1 VSEKRQIPL
10 ASAGEPLARRPNRA
24 GPLPNPPPPAGEG
37 TNESLA
43 RRQNRVNDEDD
54 ILSLRDQLVNWLFT
68 PLYLLLLFSTVTGYI
83 AALKLSNQP
92 YDVVLVER
100 ARLIASRFD
109 LAPDGARPTEA
120 DILPDGPA
128 GLRYVL
134 YDAGGRE
141 LIGNAN
147 LPRPRLSD
155 RSASGPLLRDAT
167 LSGQKM
173 RLLTLRFHAARHKP
187 AGDYVLMLAEPVEE
201 RLLLGRSI
209 LANIVIPQF
218 IFILIAGLAVW
229 IGLKRGFAPLEK
241 LRSAVA
247 RRRGDDLSPLDESM
261 APGEIRPL
269 IREINL
275 LITRL
280 KSMMEQ
286 QKRFVAN
293 AAHQLRTP
301 FAGLRAQAELAKRE
315 LDVPPAI
322 HTALEGICEAAGRCS
337 RLVTQLLTLVRN
349 EPAAREGIPMQQ
361 LDLHRIAQEAAM
373 QWVPEAMAKDIDLG
387 YAGGN
392 VQLPV
397 LGDEHALRDLID
409 NLLDNAIRYTPAG
422 GHVTL
427 HTGYDRNAWLR
438 VEDDGPG
445 IPAAE
450 RGRVFDR
457 FYRVAGSGQTGSGLG
472 LAIVLEVAEHHRAQV
487 TIEDPETGTGTVFVV
502 RFPHHAA

>member
-1 VSEKRQIPL
+1 MPRVTSGERQAASPPL
-10 ASAGEPLARRPNRA
+10 AATGANGARTRYQKQA
-24 GPLPNPPPPAGEG
+24 H
-37 TNESLA
+37 
-43 RRQNRVNDEDD
+43 DEDD

-92 YDVVLVER
+92 YDLVLVER

-109 LAPDGARPTEA
+109 QPATGEASDGAE
-120 DILPDGPA
+120 LMPDDFGN
-128 GLRYVL
+128 LRYAL
-134 YDAGGRE
+134 FDADGTR
-141 LIGNAN
+141 LLGNAA
-147 LPRPRLSD
+147 LPRPRPSD
-155 RSASGPLLRDAT
+155 WSASGPQLRDSILT
-167 LSGQKM
+167 GQKV
-173 RLLTLRFHAARHKP
+173 RLLSLRFHTRHRTP
-187 AGDYVLMLAEPVEE
+187 GADYVLMLAEPVEE

-218 IFILIAGLAVW
+218 IFILIAGVAVW
-229 IGLKRGFAPLEK
+229 IGLKRGFEPLER
-241 LRSAVA
+241 LRRAVA
-247 RRRGDDLSPLDESM
+247 RRRVDDLSPLDEAM
-261 APGEIRPL
+261 APAEVRPL
-269 IREINL
+269 IGEVNL
-275 LITRL
+275 LITRI

-337 RLVTQLLTLVRN
+337 RLVTQLLTLARN
-349 EPAAREGIPMQQ
+349 EPAAREGIPMQT
-361 LDLHRIAQEAAM
+361 LDLRRIAREAAG

-387 YAGGN
+387 YEGDN
-392 VQLPV
+392 QQLPV

-427 HTGYDRNAWLR
+427 RTGYDRGAWLR

-445 IPAAE
+445 IPPAE
-450 RGRVFDR
+450 RTRVFDR
-457 FYRVAGSGQTGSGLG
+457 FYRVSGSGQSGSGLG
-472 LAIVLEVAEHHRAQV
+472 LAIVQEVVDLHRAGIA
-487 TIEDPETGTGTVFVV
+487 IEDTASGVGTAFVV